1 LNSIFYIRAPSFYR
15 SEKGYFGANG
25 LDVTI
30 KEYDFGL
37 KAADALVEGKAIKKL
52 EEIKKVTN
60 LL

>member
-1 LNSIFYIRAPSFYR
+1 
-15 SEKGYFGANG
+15 
-25 LDVTI
+25 
-30 KEYDFGL
+30 L

>member
-1 LNSIFYIRAPSFYR
+1 MRRIRINFIER
-15 SEKGYFGANG
+15 LKKGYFGANG